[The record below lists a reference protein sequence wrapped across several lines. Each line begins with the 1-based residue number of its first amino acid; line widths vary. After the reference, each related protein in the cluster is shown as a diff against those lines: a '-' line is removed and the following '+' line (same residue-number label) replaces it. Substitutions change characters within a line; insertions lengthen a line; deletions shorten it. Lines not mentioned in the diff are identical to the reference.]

1 MSTRQVLALGGAA
14 FGALAAL
21 NSALA
26 APPPPAPPV
35 AGQPQRFRHA
45 RGDIHYTVSGSGP
58 AVVLIHGPGVAA
70 SSFEMRY
77 IAEPLARG
85 FRVYCLDLLGF
96 GHSERPRIAYDAA
109 LYRSVLEDF
118 LALVVGGGAR
128 IVASGLSGAYCLAIA
143 ADRPDLIASLVLSA
157 PPPPDGTPEA
167 PALVGKAADIVLGAP
182 VLGQSLFNALITR
195 NGIRAYLRDRAYSNP
210 ELVTESMVDAYYAT
224 AHQPHARR
232 ACQAFLAGRLHLDA
246 RVALAAVRQPLLV
259 VFGADARQASEG
271 RAAAYARLNPRA
283 QVLLLDRSRAFPH
296 EEQAERFAAAAAAW
310 LHPQGVALDR

>member
-1 MSTRQVLALGGAA
+1 MGTRQVLALGSAA

-26 APPPPAPPV
+26 APPPPAPPI

-45 RGDIHYTVSGSGP
+45 RGDVYYTVSGSGP
-58 AVVLIHGPGVAA
+58 AVVLVHGPGVAA

-85 FRVYCLDLLGF
+85 FRVYSLDLLGF
-96 GHSERPRIAYDAA
+96 GHSERPRIPYDAQ
-109 LYRSVLEDF
+109 LYRSVIGEF
-118 LALVVGGGAR
+118 LRLVVGGDAR
-128 IVASGLSGAYCLAIA
+128 IVASGLSGAYCLALA
-143 ADRPDLIASLVLSA
+143 AEHPDMIASLVLSA
-157 PPPPDGTPEA
+157 PPPPDGSAEA
-167 PALVGKAADIVLGAP
+167 PTLVGRAADIVLGMP

-224 AHQPHARR
+224 AHQPYARR
-232 ACQAFLAGRLHLDA
+232 ACQAFLAGRLHLDVRA
-246 RVALAAVRQPLLV
+246 ALAAVRQPLLV
-259 VFGADARQASEG
+259 VFGGDARQAPG
-271 RAAAYARLNPRA
+271 VHAAAYARLNPRA
-283 QVLLLDRSRAFPH
+283 QVLLLDRCRAFPH

-310 LHPQGVALDR
+310 LHPQGQPIER